1 MSEFFKDRNEAAKWL
16 EDEGYPVGKS
26 KFYQD
31 CPGVVPLH
39 EGGKKVSKFLV
50 MQYGEALRRKTGG
63 GEVSTSVEAAEA
75 DLRRK
80 IADAEIAERK
90 ARKMAKEEDELWLYA
105 DDAYAMLAG
114 LVAAMRSAVRHQMYA
129 HRRELVEIVK
139 GDNDFADQLY
149 QEIEG
154 LLDDG
159 FNEVAGSELRGKF
172 EGGLRRNES

>member
-1 MSEFFKDRNEAAKWL
+1 MDIMSEFFKNRKEAYQWL
-16 EDEGYPVGKS
+16 EAEGYPVGQS

-31 CPGVVPLH
+31 CPGVIPMN
-39 EGGKKVSKFLV
+39 EDKTVSKFLV
-50 MQYGEALRRKTGG
+50 MQYGESLRRKTGG

-75 DLRRK
+75 DLRK
-80 IADAEIAERK
+80 KTADAEIAERK

-114 LVAAMRSAVRHQMYA
+114 LVSAMRSAVRHQMYA

-159 FNEVAGSELRGKF
+159 FNEVAGKDLKGKF
-172 EGGLRRNES
+172 KK

>member
-1 MSEFFKDRNEAAKWL
+1 MSEFFKNRKEAHDWL
-16 EDEGYPVGKS
+16 VVNGYTVSRG

-31 CPGVVPLH
+31 CESGIVTINPD
-39 EGGKKVSKFLV
+39 KTVSRFMVL
-50 MQYGEALRRKTGG
+50 QYGIAWQQKTVNPAGVDVPG
-63 GEVSTSVEAAEA
+63 AAEA
-75 DLRRK
+75 DLRKK
-80 IADAEIAERK
+80 IAEADIAERK
-90 ARKMAKEEDELWLYA
+90 ARKLQREEDNLWLYA

-114 LVAAMRSAVRHQMYA
+114 LVAAMRSAVRHQVYA

-159 FNEVAGSELRGKF
+159 FNEVAGKELKGKF
-172 EGGLRRNES
+172 